1 MEFLVWQKHT
11 RNLVLTDLPSPSCG
25 VDRHKHC
32 QSHFNYVFVS
42 LLAEWSNSSGVGVGG
57 KLPDLDA
64 WQPLKGSE
72 QDQVLHALGSLGG
85 LKNNYIEVILL
96 Y

>member
-1 MEFLVWQKHT
+1 M
-11 RNLVLTDLPSPSCG
+11 
-25 VDRHKHC
+25 
-32 QSHFNYVFVS
+32 
-42 LLAEWSNSSGVGVGG
+42 GVGG